1 MRQVIGNWLMDC
13 FLKEPGL
20 SIKYKMKALMV
31 REE

>member
-13 FLKEPGL
+13 FLKEPRL
-20 SIKYKMKALMV
+20 SMKYKMEALMV